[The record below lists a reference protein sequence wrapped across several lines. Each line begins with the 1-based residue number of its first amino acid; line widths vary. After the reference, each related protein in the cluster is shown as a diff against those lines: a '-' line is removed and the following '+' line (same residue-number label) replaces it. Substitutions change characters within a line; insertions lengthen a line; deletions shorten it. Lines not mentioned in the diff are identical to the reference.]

1 MFWQQSFTIDCCI
14 IDSAITFFSENG
26 ALNAPTPPEAFF
38 LTSPVTHEN
47 WHLDVMATICHN
59 RLMQYWFNHHIF
71 FWKWR
76 SKCFNSTRS
85 PLSHKPSDGQNSTFI
100 RRFLEQIVAIDWCII
115 DSIITIFF
123 LENGASKTLFPTNP
137 VTREKL
143 LKDVLTTNCWMP
155 WSLKISKRANFVHFV
170 SRPLGENV
178 PKDLFWQKWA
188 F

>member
-1 MFWQQSFTIDCCI
+1 MPIKTCIIDSRMKTFSSNWRLEESKTTQRSHFPQNKWHSKNWLNRFWQQSFAIDCCI

-47 WHLDVMATICHN
+47 WHLDVMTTICHN

-85 PLSHKPSDGQNSTFI
+85 PLSHKPSDGQNST
-100 RRFLEQIVAIDWCII
+100 LEG
-115 DSIITIFF
+115 F
-123 LENGASKTLFPTNP
+123 
-137 VTREKL
+137 
-143 LKDVLTTNCWMP
+143 
-155 WSLKISKRANFVHFV
+155 
-170 SRPLGENV
+170 
-178 PKDLFWQKWA
+178 
-188 F
+188 

>member
-85 PLSHKPSDGQNSTFI
+85 PLSHKPSDGQNSTLQGF
-100 RRFLEQIVAIDWCII
+100 RTNFRNRLMHYWFNHHNLFSWKW
-115 DSIITIFF
+115 SIKNVI
-123 LENGASKTLFPTNP
+123 SHKPSD
-137 VTREKL
+137 TRK
-143 LKDVLTTNCWMP
+143 KDVLTTNCWMP

-178 PKDLFWQKWA
+178 LKDLFWQKW
-188 F
+188 FS